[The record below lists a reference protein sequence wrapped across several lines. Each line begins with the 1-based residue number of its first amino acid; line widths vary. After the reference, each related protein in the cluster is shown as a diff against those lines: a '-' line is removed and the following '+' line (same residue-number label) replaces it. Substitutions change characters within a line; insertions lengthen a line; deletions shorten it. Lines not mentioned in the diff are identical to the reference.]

1 MRYRS
6 SQEAKKLFLK
16 PVVHYLH
23 EFIHDGIEMERSE
36 IKKILDSLADD
47 IESIVDEKIKSV
59 QKTLVNLIEALLS
72 QNELLR
78 EENQMLRNENNRLK
92 GEQGKPT
99 IRKQTQKNKNV
110 SSEQERR
117 HKSAQKRRKAKN
129 KKRETIKVDRI
140 ETLKIDKDTLPPD
153 AKFQGYESVFVQ
165 DISIKTNNVEFKKEV
180 YYSKSLKQSFMA
192 PLPQGYEGEFGP
204 TLKALIM
211 DLRKNMSQPAIGEFL
226 TTHGVQIAPSTISR
240 ILIDSNR
247 IFHEEKKDIVAAG
260 LASSSYQQMDDTSA
274 RVNGKNYYTHVL
286 CNPFYTA
293 FFTRPNKDRLTI
305 IEILTQGE
313 LMFAF
318 NESAFSLM
326 EQMGLSDKTLKLLRE
341 QNPNDLMNREYVD
354 TLLGVLFPNH
364 RKHYTQ
370 RQVILDACAIMA
382 YRQLPHAI
390 TLLLTDHAPQYNSIV
405 DDLATCWIHDGR
417 HYKKLNP
424 VLNAHVK
431 IQQAFLDIY
440 WDYYHQLLD
449 YKKSPSA
456 ASAKTLSHEFDRI
469 FSTKTSYDQ
478 LDARIEKTKMKKDSL
493 LLVLDYPELPLHNNN
508 SELGARRQARYRD
521 ISFQTKNKKG
531 TDAKD
536 THMTITETAKK
547 LAVNTFNYFYDRI
560 SGKYEVSSLGNLIK
574 LRMSD
579 YDPEPA

>member
-1 MRYRS
+1 MIQYVY
-6 SQEAKKLFLK
+6 AL
-16 PVVHYLH
+16 
-23 EFIHDGIEMERSE
+23 IHDGIEMERSE
-36 IKKILDSLADD
+36 VKKILDRLADD
-47 IESIVDEKIKSV
+47 IESIADEKIKSV
-59 QKTLVNLIEALLS
+59 QKTLVNLIEVLLS

-78 EENQMLRNENNRLK
+78 EENQMLRDENNRLK

-99 IRKQTQKNKNV
+99 IRKQTQKSKNI

-153 AKFQGYESVFVQ
+153 AKFQGHESVLVQ
-165 DISIKTNNVEFKKEV
+165 DIMITTDNIEFKKEV
-180 YYSKSLKQSFMA
+180 YYSRLLKKSFMA
-192 PLPQGYEGEFGP
+192 SLPQGYEGEFGP

-211 DLRKNMSQPAIGEFL
+211 DLRKTMSQPAIGEFL
-226 TTHGVQIAPSTISR
+226 TTHGVHIAPSSISR
-240 ILIDSNR
+240 ILMDSNH
-247 IFHEEKKDIVAAG
+247 IFHKEKKEIVAAG

-274 RVNGKNYYTHVL
+274 RVNGKNHYTHVL

-313 LMFAF
+313 LLFAF

-326 EQMGLSDKTLKLLRE
+326 EQMGLSDKTLKLLRA
-341 QNPNDLMNREYVD
+341 QDPKDLMNRENVD
-354 TLLGVLFPNH
+354 ALLVGLFPNH
-364 RKHYTQ
+364 RKHYIQ
-370 RQVILDACAIMA
+370 RQVILDASAIMA

-390 TLLLTDHAPQYNSIV
+390 TLLLTDQAPQYNLIV
-405 DDLATCWIHDGR
+405 EDLAACWVHDGR

-424 VLNAHVK
+424 VLNTHIK
-431 IQQAFLDIY
+431 IQRAFLEIY

-449 YKKSPSA
+449 YKKSPSEG
-456 ASAKTLSHEFDRI
+456 SAKTLSDGFDRI
-469 FSTKTSYDQ
+469 FSTKTGFEQ
-478 LDARIEKTKMKKDSL
+478 LDARIEKTKLKKDSL

-521 ISFQTKNKKG
+521 ISFQTKNEKG

-560 SGKYEVSSLGNLIK
+560 SGTYEILSLSNLIK
-574 LRMSD
+574 LRMCN
-579 YDPEPA
+579 YNPGPA